1 MANFLRGLKINFQD
15 AIKACFQKYVDFNG
29 RAKMPEFWWFFLFCF
44 AGGVV
49 LEFVSSP
56 ISWAFSLATLLPSL
70 AVGARRLHDTNKS
83 GWMQLIWLIPIL
95 GWIYMIYL
103 LVQDGDAANNQYG
116 AVSAI

>member
-1 MANFLRGLKINFQD
+1 
-15 AIKACFQKYVDFNG
+15 
-29 RAKMPEFWWFFLFCF
+29 MPEFWWFFLFCF

-103 LVQDGDAANNQYG
+103 LVQDGDVADNQYG
-116 AVSAI
+116 AVPAI